1 MVVLFEGLFT
11 FYIKNYYYDYVKQ
24 SLQNQADYTNLYYN
38 PSINVETSSFEKKVN
53 NIIKNKDGSF
63 TITTSLPENEWL
75 IRYILSFGADIEVL
89 APQNIRNR
97 LQKEIEKINMIY
109 AKIT

>member
-1 MVVLFEGLFT
+1 MLHFEGLRKKVIKNYFIIIAVMVVLFEGLFT

-53 NIIKNKDGSF
+53 NIIKK
-63 TITTSLPENEWL
+63 
-75 IRYILSFGADIEVL
+75 A
-89 APQNIRNR
+89 
-97 LQKEIEKINMIY
+97 
-109 AKIT
+109 